1 MYKCL
6 MCDRPFFFD
15 EKKGMYRVYEVL
27 GKWLCSEGCAMQ
39 YLYNDMNSRVV
50 TRFWLTHSQCKEVTL
65 DSDEDRGLTLRD
77 VPPYVSMPYKY
88 TPYWEIS
95 LKLVSE
101 EAFEALPQ
109 DGRW

>member
-6 MCDRPFFFD
+6 MCDRPFV
-15 EKKGMYRVYEVL
+15 EEKGMYRVYEVL
-27 GKWLCSEGCAMQ
+27 GKWLCSEGCAMK
-39 YLYNDMNSRVV
+39 YLYDDMNSRVV

-88 TPYWEIS
+88 IPYWEIS